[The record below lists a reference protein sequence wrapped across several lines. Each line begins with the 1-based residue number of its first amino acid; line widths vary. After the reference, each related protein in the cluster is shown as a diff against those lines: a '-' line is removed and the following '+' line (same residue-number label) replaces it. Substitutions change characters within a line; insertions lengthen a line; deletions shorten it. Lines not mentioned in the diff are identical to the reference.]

1 MARVDRRVSEG
12 LAPIGERGNRAR
24 RGPRP
29 NKPEVIGMAKT
40 RMTLAALG
48 ATLLL
53 LMNGAPTI
61 AVAET
66 FKIGHSTW
74 VGYGPF
80 FVAQKKGYFKE
91 EGLDVELVTIEDVKV
106 RFAALAAGRI
116 DAMATTVDTMP
127 LYLRPGG
134 TRYQYLFAVDDSKG
148 SDGVVA
154 KSEIKSVADLKG
166 KKVAFTEGAVSQ
178 FYINVLLGEAG
189 LDQSD
194 IEAVNMS
201 ARDAGRAFVSGEV
214 DAAVTWEPWLTR
226 GKQAPHGRLLADSSQ
241 KPGLITGVIVASVGV
256 VKRRKAE
263 IQALYRGWS
272 RAVEFVR
279 TNPAEARAIMAKG
292 IGGWLKD
299 PAVFAETMEG
309 VVYYDTAM
317 NKALFGTL
325 SDPGSLNETI
335 QQALDIWSGLGKLQ
349 VSVTPRELIHYG
361 AVE

>member
-1 MARVDRRVSEG
+1 MTRR
-12 LAPIGERGNRAR
+12 I
-24 RGPRP
+24 
-29 NKPEVIGMAKT
+29 
-40 RMTLAALG
+40 LAAFG

-53 LMNGAPTI
+53 LTSGAF
-61 AVAET
+61 AAASADT

-80 FVAQKKGYFKE
+80 FVAKKKGYFKE

-116 DAMATTVDTMP
+116 DALATTIDTMP
-127 LYLRPGG
+127 LFLRPDGS
-134 TRYQYLFAVDDSKG
+134 RYQYLFAVDDSKG

-154 KSEIKSVADLKG
+154 RKEIKSVADLKG
-166 KKVAFTEGAVSQ
+166 KKVAFAEGAVSQ
-178 FYINVLLGEAG
+178 FYINVLLRQAG

-201 ARDAGRAFVSGEV
+201 ARDAGRAFVSGQV

-226 GKQAPHGRLLADSSQ
+226 GQRAPHGWLLADSSQ
-241 KPGLITGVIVASVGV
+241 TPGLITGVVVAPVGV

-272 RAVEFVR
+272 RAVEFVK
-279 TNPAEARAIMAKG
+279 TNPEEARAIMAKG
-292 IGGWLKD
+292 VGGWLKD
-299 PAVFAETMEG
+299 PAVFAETLKG

-325 SDPGSLNETI
+325 SQPGSLSETI

-361 AVE
+361 VVE

>member
-1 MARVDRRVSEG
+1 M
-12 LAPIGERGNRAR
+12 
-24 RGPRP
+24 
-29 NKPEVIGMAKT
+29 T
-40 RMTLAALG
+40 RMILAAVG

-53 LMNGAPTI
+53 LTSGAF
-61 AVAET
+61 AVASADS

-80 FVAQKKGYFKE
+80 FVAKKKGYFKE

-116 DAMATTVDTMP
+116 DALATTIDTMP
-127 LYLRPGG
+127 LFLRPDGS
-134 TRYQYLFAVDDSKG
+134 RYQYLFAVDASKG

-154 KSEIKSVADLKG
+154 RKEIKSVADLKG
-166 KKVAFTEGAVSQ
+166 KKVAFAEGAVSQ
-178 FYINVLLGEAG
+178 FYINVLLRQAG

-201 ARDAGRAFVSGEV
+201 ARDAGRAFVSGQV

-226 GKQAPHGRLLADSSQ
+226 GQRAPHGWLLADSSQ
-241 KPGLITGVIVASVGV
+241 TPGLITGVVVAPVGV

-272 RAVEFVR
+272 RAVEFVK
-279 TNPAEARAIMAKG
+279 TNPEEARAIMAKG
-292 IGGWLKD
+292 VGGWLKD
-299 PAVFAETMEG
+299 PAVFAQTLKG

-325 SDPGSLNETI
+325 SQPGRLNGTI

-361 AVE
+361 VVE